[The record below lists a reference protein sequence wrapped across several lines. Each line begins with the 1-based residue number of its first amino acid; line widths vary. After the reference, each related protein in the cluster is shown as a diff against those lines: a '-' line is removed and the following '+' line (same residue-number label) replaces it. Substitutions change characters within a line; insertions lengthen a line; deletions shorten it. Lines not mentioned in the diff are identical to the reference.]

1 MAYPLGGQ
9 FNIGGSSYKPLQLNT
24 AGVNSAHSTSS
35 VFSSDAILGL
45 GGNSTSVFGG
55 YNTGASY
62 AMDSS
67 SMNSMM
73 STMMYMSQLEAMA
86 GGSTNNYVPAFGG
99 ISAGVSYQ
107 TQALNS
113 LNSAATTTPDT
124 SMQDMMSFMLQM
136 KQMEIMTQTTETTT
150 STNSIATTSA
160 EDVADPTVLDN
171 FETNGDDLEEFRA
184 FMTNQHDGSTL
195 NISSGLD
202 TFAENLITELNEE
215 AGFNKDAENENKISL
230 SRVLNSLGLPLNPT
244 QSELLAYNM
253 GIDPDEDLDAQD
265 LENVLRSLGFK
276 DGENNK
282 YNLKFNIERNL
293 SKMADTSKFN
303 IQKYS
308 TSGSDKNTMNS
319 KEFEVTLDLFKED
332 APESAKLNYGSLDN
346 LSEQL
351 LHATNARE
359 NQKPE
364 GERPNNGNNVSLD
377 ELLNT
382 LGIDADTMSEQ
393 EKKELMYKAGITT
406 INKDYDDSKNVI
418 ERSKVDTY
426 TPDYTNYTGDLWA
439 GIGSTVGG
447 VVAVGATGALT
458 VSCLAASIGTMIS
471 AGMVEAG
478 LATAGSVAAAS
489 GPIGWAIAAGVVA
502 VAALGYGIY
511 KICDTVSKDRR
522 DNETQS
528 LLNNAND
535 TTTLNAGGEG
545 IGLAENVEGNDRADN
560 LSQDDIKKLLIALGF
575 GEKSVT
581 KTEFKQA
588 LDKDITF
595 TKANIRDKNGNNI
608 FDNFLSSLTTDDS
621 HVAGEVNQTAINTL
635 TNTILRSDETVK
647 QAAIE
652 AYFTDFPDFVDEF
665 FEKALDQTADQKDTN
680 VPYNV
685 MSIKLFFKGA
695 QDLINATT
703 DPDKKSKYK
712 QLYNAGIY
720 RLQQFEGN
728 DCLNVGGVNMA
739 AGIAA
744 QMAYKSGDITDS
756 ASGYPS

>member
-24 AGVNSAHSTSS
+24 AGVNSAQSTSS

-55 YNTGASY
+55 YNAGASY

-86 GGSTNNYVPAFGG
+86 GGSTINYVPAFGG

-107 TQALNS
+107 TQAFNS

-136 KQMEIMTQTTETTT
+136 KQMEIMTQTETSTTT
-150 STNSIATTSA
+150 TNSIATTSA
-160 EDVADPTVLDN
+160 EEVADTTQFDT
-171 FETNGDDLEEFRA
+171 FETDGGDLEEFRA
-184 FMTNQHDGSTL
+184 FMANQHQGSTL
-195 NISSGLD
+195 NISVQLKEFS
-202 TFAENLITELNEE
+202 ENLIAELNNE
-215 AGFNKDAENENKISL
+215 ADFNKDAENENKISL
-230 SRVLNSLGLPLNPT
+230 SRVLNSLGIQLNPT
-244 QSELLAYNM
+244 QSELLAFNL
-253 GIDPDEDLDAQD
+253 GIDADKDIDAAS
-265 LENVLRSLGFK
+265 LETVLRSLGFR

-282 YNLKFNIERNL
+282 YNLKFNLEKNL
-293 SKMADTSKFN
+293 KEMADTSKFN

-308 TSGSDKNTMNS
+308 ASTSDRNTMNS
-319 KEFEVTLDLFKED
+319 QEFEFALDLFKEE

-359 NQKPE
+359 KAANKTD
-364 GERPNNGNNVSLD
+364 NGNKVSLD

-393 EKKELMYKAGITT
+393 EKKELMYKAGLLGID
-406 INKDYDDSKNVI
+406 KDYTTSNAP

-426 TPDYTNYTGDLWA
+426 TPDATTTA
-439 GIGSTVGG
+439 GEVWKDIGVTVASAAGG
-447 VVAVGATGALT
+447 VAATWG
-458 VSCLAASIGTMIS
+458 
-471 AGMVEAG
+471 
-478 LATAGSVAAAS
+478 
-489 GPIGWAIAAGVVA
+489 AIAAGGAISALAAGGAASITATATAACAAAGPVGWIVAACVAA
-502 VAALGYGIY
+502 VAAAGYGAYAIY
-511 KICDTVSKDRR
+511 DNVTKERR
-522 DNETQS
+522 GEETQS
-528 LLNNAND
+528 LLNNANNNL
-535 TTTLNAGGEG
+535 TSGGDG
-545 IGLAENVEGNDRADN
+545 IGLATTVDGNDRADN

-575 GEKSVT
+575 GETSVT

-595 TKANIRDKNGNNI
+595 TKANIRDENGNNI
-608 FDNFLSSLTTDDS
+608 FDNFLSSLTTDNS
-621 HVAGEVNQTAINTL
+621 HVDESTNKVAINSL
-635 TNTILRSDETVK
+635 INTILKSDETVQ
-647 QAAIE
+647 QASIE
-652 AYFTDFPDFVDEF
+652 AFFTDFPDFVDDF
-665 FEKALDQTADQKDTN
+665 LEKAIDQTADERDTN

-720 RLQQFEGN
+720 RLQKFTN
-728 DCLNVGGVNMA
+728 SACLTVGGVNLA
-739 AGIAA
+739 AGIGK
-744 QMAYKSGDITDS
+744 QMSYKAGDITDS

>member
-24 AGVNSAHSTSS
+24 AGVNSAQSTSS

-55 YNTGASY
+55 YNAGASY

-86 GGSTNNYVPAFGG
+86 GGSTINYVPAFGG

-107 TQALNS
+107 TQAFNS

-136 KQMEIMTQTTETTT
+136 KQMEIMTQTETSTTT
-150 STNSIATTSA
+150 TNSIATTSA
-160 EDVADPTVLDN
+160 EEVADTTQFDT
-171 FETNGDDLEEFRA
+171 FETDGGDLEEFRA
-184 FMTNQHDGSTL
+184 FMANQHQGSTL
-195 NISSGLD
+195 NISVQLKEFS
-202 TFAENLITELNEE
+202 ENLIAELNNE
-215 AGFNKDAENENKISL
+215 ADFNKDAENENKISL
-230 SRVLNSLGLPLNPT
+230 SRVLNSLGIQLNPT
-244 QSELLAYNM
+244 QSELLAFNL
-253 GIDPDEDLDAQD
+253 GIDADKDIDAAS
-265 LENVLRSLGFK
+265 LETVLRSLGFR

-282 YNLKFNIERNL
+282 YNLKFNLEKNL
-293 SKMADTSKFN
+293 KEMADTSKFN

-308 TSGSDKNTMNS
+308 ASTSDRNTMNS
-319 KEFEVTLDLFKED
+319 QEFEFALDLFKEE

-359 NQKPE
+359 KAANKTD
-364 GERPNNGNNVSLD
+364 NGNNVSLD

-406 INKDYDDSKNVI
+406 INQDYDDSKNI

-426 TPDYTNYTGDLWA
+426 TPDYTNKAAELWTT
-439 GIGSTVGG
+439 IG
-447 VVAVGATGALT
+447 
-458 VSCLAASIGTMIS
+458 IS
-471 AGMVEAG
+471 AGSAVVAGGLGAAAIAVGVEAI
-478 LATAGSVAAAS
+478 ATTLSA
-489 GPIGWAIAAGVVA
+489 
-502 VAALGYGIY
+502 AALGVVGCTGIGLVVIAAAALIGGITY
-511 KICDTVSKDRR
+511 AICDTTAKDRR
-522 DNETQS
+522 DTETKS
-528 LLNNAND
+528 LLNNANNNL
-535 TTTLNAGGEG
+535 TSAGEG
-545 IGLAENVEGNDRADN
+545 IGLATTVDGNDRADN